1 MKWLIMGLLVAVYLF
16 KTFVAVLNHK
26 SSLKPLPERLK
37 DIYDQ
42 ERYQKWLAYSTEGNR
57 FSLIQQA
64 FNLVVLLIFLSGPF
78 AWLEQLV
85 AGWTDNLILQTL
97 FFLGIYQGITILLS
111 IPFDLYRTFS
121 IEERHGFNRT
131 TPATFVRDL
140 VLNIVL
146 LAVLGGAILA
156 GVQGLYLELSD
167 NLWTFIFA
175 AWSVVAVVLILIF
188 VFLNRLV
195 LRLFNKFTPLPEGTL
210 RTRIENLAASVGFNI
225 KSLSVMDAS
234 RRSTKLNAFFSGIG
248 KTKEVVLYDTLLE
261 KSSENEVLAVLAHEL
276 GHAVY
281 KDTLRM
287 ALFQIAAVGLYA
299 AGVGLILENAALFKA
314 FGLSGVHFGFA
325 IVLFTILFQ
334 PLQLLLNLPFVAM
347 MRKAEYRADRFA
359 ADRTAGNWL
368 ISALKVL
375 SRENLA
381 NLNPH
386 PLFVRLYYTHP
397 PINDRIAALE

>member
-1 MKWLIMGLLVAVYLF
+1 MRLLIMAVLAVVYLF
-16 KTFVAVLNHK
+16 KTYVALLNHEHSK
-26 SSLKPLPERLK
+26 RPLPRRISG
-37 DIYDQ
+37 IYDR
-42 ERYQKWLAYSTEGNR
+42 ERYAKWLAYSTEKNR
-57 FSLIQQA
+57 LDLIQQA
-64 FNLVVLLIFLSGPF
+64 FNLVLLLILLSGPF
-78 AWLEQLV
+78 ARLEQFA
-85 AGWTDNLILQTL
+85 AGQTEHLILQTL
-97 FFLGIYQGITILLS
+97 LFLGVYQAIAILLG

-131 TPATFVRDL
+131 APATFVRDL

-146 LAVLGGAILA
+146 LAVLGGGLLA
-156 GVQGLYLELSD
+156 GVHALYLKLAN
-167 NLWTFIFA
+167 NLWIFIFA
-175 AWSVVAVVLILIF
+175 AWAVVAVVMLMIF

-210 RTRIENLAASVGFNI
+210 RTRIEQLAASLGFNI
-225 KSLSVMDAS
+225 KSISVMDAS

-261 KSSENEVLAVLAHEL
+261 KASEDEVLAVLAHEL

-281 KDTLRM
+281 RDTLRM

-299 AGVGLILENAALFKA
+299 AGVGLILQNAALFTA

-325 IVLFTILFQ
+325 IVLFTVLFQ
-334 PLQLLLNLPFVAM
+334 PVQLVLNLPFVAM

-359 ADRTAGNWL
+359 AKHTNRSWL

-375 SRENLA
+375 SRENLS

>member
-1 MKWLIMGLLVAVYLF
+1 MKWLIMALLVAVYLF
-16 KTFVAVLNHK
+16 KTYVALLNHK
-26 SSLKPLPERLK
+26 YSLRPLPKRIRG
-37 DIYDQ
+37 IYDQ
-42 ERYQKWLAYSTEGNR
+42 ERYEKWLAYSTEGNR
-57 FSLIQQA
+57 LSLIQQA
-64 FNLVVLLIFLSGPF
+64 FNLAVLLIFLNGPF
-78 AWLEQLV
+78 AWLEQL
-85 AGWTDNLILQTL
+85 ATGWTGNLILQTL
-97 FFLGIYQGITILLS
+97 LFLGLYQGIVIFLG

-131 TPATFVRDL
+131 TPTTFVRDL

-146 LAVLGGAILA
+146 LAVLGGGLLA
-156 GVQGLYLELSD
+156 GIHALYLQLAD
-167 NLWTFIFA
+167 NLWIFIFA
-175 AWSVVAVVLILIF
+175 AWAVVAVVMLLIF

-210 RTRIENLAASVGFNI
+210 RTRIEELAASVGFNI
-225 KSLSVMDAS
+225 KSISVMDAS

-248 KTKEVVLYDTLLE
+248 KTKEVVLYDTLVE
-261 KSSENEVLAVLAHEL
+261 KSSEDEVLAVLAHEL
-276 GHAVY
+276 GHAVH

-299 AGVGLILENAALFKA
+299 AGVGLILQNPALFTA

-325 IVLFTILFQ
+325 IVLFSVLFQ
-334 PLQLLLNLPFVAM
+334 PVQLVINLPFVAM
-347 MRKAEYRADRFA
+347 MRKAEYRADAFA
-359 ADRTAGNWL
+359 AEHTRDSWL

-375 SRENLA
+375 SRENLS

-397 PINDRIAALE
+397 PIKDRISALE